1 MPKNATY
8 FIIERDIELI
18 KKNKPDVFYDKNV
31 LKRIE
36 LYKKIANLFAI
47 KIIKNESNLNLTSD
61 KILSNIDPK

>member
-1 MPKNATY
+1 
-8 FIIERDIELI
+8 
-18 KKNKPDVFYDKNV
+18 